1 MFLYL
6 VFPIIATVAG
16 TTAIVLINRGKGEII
31 ATTFWMTWF
40 AIIIGLFVW
49 LVASTIERTTIA
61 DELAYAE
68 TFPITFEEDT
78 KDGTTYIVESDGKR
92 RDISDYENATLHI
105 IDPQSDDVP
114 HVDEYVAYGH
124 IFGTKL
130 TKYDVWLDNTVNFV
144 GDKTDA
150 DASSHTSFTAAPDT
164 TADSAGGNEE

>member
-16 TTAIVLINRGKGEII
+16 TTAIVFINRGKGEVI

-78 KDGTTYIVESDGKR
+78 KDGTTYIVEGDGKR

-130 TKYDVWLDNTVNFV
+130 TKYDIWLDNTVNLI
-144 GDKTDA
+144 
-150 DASSHTSFTAAPDT
+150 
-164 TADSAGGNEE
+164 GNETDTDTSSGANPKGVVDVTAGASGENE